1 LRRRIGGGLK
11 VVDVSD
17 KFSLEQYRS
26 NPHSGTHV
34 DSPAYLFPDGKK
46 IEEFG
51 LERFMTDAALLD
63 LTHKKPGQ
71 PIDDEDLEAAEEAAG
86 LALREGESVIL
97 YTVPGVSPS
106 NVYLSRNGA
115 EYLEFKR
122 VGLVG
127 IDAGSI
133 DNSRY
138 AEMAAHRALL
148 AKGILVL
155 EGLRNL
161 DSIDSSRFRLASFP
175 LKLGAATAPVRA
187 VAILE

>member
-1 LRRRIGGGLK
+1 
-11 VVDVSD
+11 
-17 KFSLEQYRS
+17 
-26 NPHSGTHV
+26 
-34 DSPAYLFPDGKK
+34 
-46 IEEFG
+46 
-51 LERFMTDAALLD
+51 MTDAALLD

-71 PIDDEDLEAAEEAAG
+71 GIDDEDLEAAEEAAG

-138 AEMAAHRALL
+138 AEMAHRVLL
-148 AKGILVL
+148 GKGILIL